1 MKPYYDAKKLFFIN
15 HGSAYL
21 FSLQDTFRRVS
32 SDLQI
37 VFWQSSFEKKNIAL
51 STLSQLESIMRILSI
66 HFPELAYF
74 DLAQVLYKTLLFM
87 YTV

>member
-1 MKPYYDAKKLFFIN
+1 MMQKNYFLSITEALTYFLYKIPFEGFLQIFKLF
-15 HGSAYL
+15 
-21 FSLQDTFRRVS
+21 
-32 SDLQI
+32 SDKTHL
-37 VFWQSSFEKKNIAL
+37 KKNIAL

-74 DLAQVLYKTLLFM
+74 DLAQVLYKPLLFM